1 MSENNTGTIKEAV
14 KMAIQLKMKI
24 VILCNYNYV
33 PIEGEEKTEICVEQF
48 SDGND
53 VNKILDRYEKTE
65 NTMFILDFTDLSI
78 ENREK
83 IKSHD
88 FIFSRKNGNCIY
100 LMNDRI

>member
-33 PIEGEEKTEICVEQF
+33 PIEGEEKAEICVEQF

-53 VNKILDRYEKTE
+53 INKILDRYEKTE
-65 NTMFILDFTDLSI
+65 NTMFILAFRNLSI
-78 ENREK
+78 ENCEK

-88 FIFSRKNGNCIY
+88 FIFSRKNGNCI
-100 LMNDRI
+100 LHLSDNE